1 MKYARVELRP
11 PSGSDFGDKPKYNV
25 FMKYARVELR
35 PPSGSDFGDKPK
47 YNVFMK
53 YARVEQDFNMYQSRD
68 SIYIN

>member
-35 PPSGSDFGDKPK
+35 PPSELSGNLRTTHFLVRIK
-47 YNVFMK
+47 
-53 YARVEQDFNMYQSRD
+53 
-68 SIYIN
+68 

>member
-1 MKYARVELRP
+1 
-11 PSGSDFGDKPKYNV
+11 
-25 FMKYARVELR
+25 MKYARVELR